1 MFENIEVRVMDE
13 NLLLL
18 LEEAILNNTEC
29 SGNILLTKRVFLL
42 ESNGKTEILCS
53 LNNKTR
59 KPHYWGH
66 VFFKEGHYL
75 VTILAIDRWLN
86 PRNIS
91 DLFEQFWYEIEING
105 NWYPIGGEVF
115 AVSTT
120 LSGAVEN
127 LKNLISNFSEK
138 AAINTTNHC
147 DYRVAQVYPFP
158 DPFKEKISL
167 KEWQERRSL
176 NAER

>member
-1 MFENIEVRVMDE
+1 MKK
-13 NLLLL
+13 NLVLL

-42 ESNGKTEILCS
+42 ESNDKTEILCS

-59 KPHYWGH
+59 KPHYWAH
-66 VFFKEGHYL
+66 MFFKEGYYF
-75 VTILAIDRWLN
+75 VTILALDRWLN

-115 AVSTT
+115 AVT
-120 LSGAVEN
+120 LNFSEALEK
-127 LKNLISNFSEK
+127 LRRMISIFSEK
-138 AAINTTNHC
+138 AAIL
-147 DYRVAQVYPFP
+147 
-158 DPFKEKISL
+158 L
-167 KEWQERRSL
+167 KKVGEI
-176 NAER
+176 NGKD

>member
-1 MFENIEVRVMDE
+1 MFENIEVRAMKK
-13 NLLLL
+13 NLVLL

-42 ESNGKTEILCS
+42 ESNDKTEILCS

-59 KPHYWGH
+59 KPHYWAH
-66 VFFKEGHYL
+66 MFFKEGYYF
-75 VTILAIDRWLN
+75 VTILALDRWLN

-115 AVSTT
+115 AVT
-120 LSGAVEN
+120 LNFSEALEK
-127 LKNLISNFSEK
+127 LRRMISIFSEK
-138 AAINTTNHC
+138 AAIL
-147 DYRVAQVYPFP
+147 
-158 DPFKEKISL
+158 L
-167 KEWQERRSL
+167 KKVGEI
-176 NAER
+176 NGKD